1 VAAVSPETIRASVQA
16 AWTPFEAVVSRLS
29 PAELVLN
36 VGNGWTVK
44 ELLSHV
50 AFWDEAVEG
59 YVTLAIRLRELP
71 NGWTFGSGYE
81 PDDGPWPHF
90 EVHNAREAAWAR
102 EHNSEA
108 VLERVETAHR
118 ALARFLETITEEEAA
133 EHAEYFGQLG
143 QHYREHLADLEAAA
157 SPSR

>member
-1 VAAVSPETIRASVQA
+1 MVGVSSETVRASVEA
-16 AWTPFEAVVSRLS
+16 AWAPFKTRVWQLS
-29 PAELVLN
+29 PARLDGQL
-36 VGNGWTVK
+36 GSGWTVR

-71 NGWTFGSGYE
+71 NGWAFGSGYQ

-90 EVHNAREAAWAR
+90 EVHNAREAAWGR
-102 EHNSEA
+102 EHTSET

-118 ALARFLETITEEEAA
+118 GLTRFLETVTDEEAA
-133 EHAEYFGQLG
+133 ENAEYFGQLG
-143 QHYREHLADLEAAA
+143 QHYPEHLADLEAAGP
-157 SPSR
+157 PSD